1 MSSSRPKHDRSTVRC
16 YLHAVLGHATNVREH
31 RRVSIGLLVMSSSL
45 VLLAA
50 VGFDVLADEPPVHT
64 LAVALAALIVGAGR
78 LRWSGRFAGLFVTM
92 NLAVVG
98 QPAVHALGK
107 LPQAGAELLPHSHGW
122 PQSLSGLSLHV
133 AVAMLVVAL
142 AVLEPACASVV
153 PRLLPLLCGL
163 IHTPPPRGPVRHM
176 RCTRRAPRVRAQ
188 RLLFTRQAHRRGPPA
203 LPALAA

>member
-1 MSSSRPKHDRSTVRC
+1 MV
-16 YLHAVLGHATNVREH
+16 GHATSAHEH
-31 RRVSIGLLVMSSSL
+31 SRLRVGLLVVSSL
-45 VLLAA
+45 LVLVAA
-50 VGFDVLADEPPVHT
+50 VGFDVLADEPPVHL

-78 LRWSGRFAGLFVTM
+78 LRWSGRATGLFVTM

-122 PQSLSGLSLHV
+122 PHSLSGLLLHV
-133 AVAMLVVAL
+133 AVAMLVVTL

-153 PRLLPLLCGL
+153 PRLLPLLRGL
-163 IHTPPPRGPVRHM
+163 VQTPPPRGPVR
-176 RCTRRAPRVRAQ
+176 RVRPARRAPRVRAH
-188 RLLFTRQAHRRGPPA
+188 RLLFSRQAHRRGPPA